1 MKANSESFLVLA
13 CGAVG
18 TVLTAGVVALAI
30 SSPAAATPQFAADTG
45 KECGDCHVSK
55 SGGGK
60 LTPFG
65 EKFKA
70 NGNKLP
76 PK

>member
-1 MKANSESFLVLA
+1 MTAKAKQIAVFA
-13 CGAVG
+13 CGAGG
-18 TVLTAGVVALAI
+18 TLLTAAVIALAI
-30 SSPAAATPQFAADTG
+30 SRPAAATVQFATDTG
-45 KECGDCHVSK
+45 KACGDCHVSK

-60 LTPFG
+60 LTEFG

-76 PK
+76 K